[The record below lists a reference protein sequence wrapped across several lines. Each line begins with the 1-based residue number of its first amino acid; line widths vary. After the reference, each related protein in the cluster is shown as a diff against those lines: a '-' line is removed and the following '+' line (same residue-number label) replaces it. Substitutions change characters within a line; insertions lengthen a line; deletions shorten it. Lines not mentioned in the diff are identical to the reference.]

1 MGPSEALAD
10 RCRNDLGSRKLHL
23 AHLVDR
29 EARLVLSVP
38 PQSLPITVRSLC
50 MRRARLFI
58 YMSDFPALDEPLPRF
73 LDDPTA
79 AKFMA
84 ALAQDPNLRRRLM
97 VELWA
102 RTGMRVGELG
112 LRVRVALVRTKPW
125 CRG

>member
-1 MGPSEALAD
+1 
-10 RCRNDLGSRKLHL
+10 
-23 AHLVDR
+23 
-29 EARLVLSVP
+29 
-38 PQSLPITVRSLC
+38 